1 VLNVLAQN
9 IPWFLGGSADLGP
22 SNKTTLTFEGAGDF
36 QAESP
41 GGKNL
46 HFGIREHAM
55 AAIVNGLSLSKLR
68 AFGATFF
75 IFSDY
80 ARPAIRLSALMEL
93 PTIFVFTH
101 EAMGDGED
109 GPTHQPVE
117 QLASLRAI
125 PGLVV
130 LRPADANEV
139 VEAYRYVMQLRHEP
153 AVLALSRQ
161 PLPTLD
167 RTKYASASG
176 VAHGAYVLAD
186 APGGDPELILIA
198 SGSEVSLAVDAHEK
212 LVAEGV
218 RSRVVSMPSWEVFEQ
233 QTQQYRDSVLPARV
247 TARIAVEQASTFGW
261 ERYVGNSG
269 RIIGMKT
276 FGASA
281 PLKELQRK
289 FGFEPNRVT
298 AVAKAILGRA

>member
-1 VLNVLAQN
+1 
-9 IPWFLGGSADLGP
+9 
-22 SNKTTLTFEGAGDF
+22 
-36 QAESP
+36 
-41 GGKNL
+41 
-46 HFGIREHAM
+46 M
-55 AAIVNGLSLSKLR
+55 AATVNGLALSKLR

-93 PTIFVFTH
+93 PTVFVFSH

-125 PGLVV
+125 PGLNT

-139 VEAYRYVMQLRHEP
+139 VEAYRYVMQLRHMP

-161 PLPTLD
+161 PLSVLD
-167 RTKYASASG
+167 RGKYASAAG

-186 APGGDPELILIA
+186 APGGDPEEILIA

-212 LVAEGV
+212 PIAEGI
-218 RSRVVSMPSWEVFEQ
+218 RSRVVSMPSWQIFND
-233 QTQQYRDSVLPARV
+233 QTQEYRDSVISPNV
-247 TARIAVEQASTFGW
+247 TARLAVEQASTFGW
-261 ERYVGNSG
+261 QRYIGNSG

-289 FGFEPNRVT
+289 FGFEPDGVA
-298 AVAKAILGRA
+298 AVAKELLRKA